1 MKTALLLCAALL
13 AAGTHARANDGFG
26 GIGANGLEFAE
37 NDKVA
42 MKSEDLFISPK
53 KIAVA
58 YVFENTSDEDV
69 TGEVIFPLP
78 PIGLQELEERDNN
91 LPKNPDRENL
101 VNFTV
106 EVDGQTI
113 TPNIERRAVRVSPSA
128 NADDLVGDEDVTALL
143 EEAGV
148 PLTLEPDRLIAVL
161 KALPSVKR
169 EKLVSA
175 GLLDFYG
182 SPPPKDYLYNSSIN
196 WAIAIRYHWNQTFP
210 AGAQVSIRHEYENY
224 PRGGVWM
231 WQHPVPDGEWQQEI
245 ARRYC
250 IDEETSKALT
260 RCQAAYQIDYI
271 LRTANTWKG
280 PIGKFK
286 LTIDKGD
293 PRNILSLCADGVKKT
308 GPTTFVIEKT
318 DYTPPE
324 DLSILIATP
333 GYIAIPGY

>member
-1 MKTALLLCAALL
+1 MKAALLLCAALF
-13 AAGTHARANDGFG
+13 AAGAHTRANDGFG
-26 GIGANGLEFAE
+26 GIGASGLEFSQT
-37 NDKVA
+37 DKVA
-42 MKSEDLFISPK
+42 MRSEDLFISLK
-53 KIAVA
+53 KIAVS

-78 PIGLQELEERDNN
+78 PIALQDLEERDSN
-91 LPKNPDRENL
+91 LPENPDRENL

-113 TPNIERRAVRVSPSA
+113 TPDIERRAVRVSPSA
-128 NADDLVGDEDVTALL
+128 NADDPVGGEDVTALL

-148 PLTLEPDRLIAVL
+148 PLTLEPDRLNAAL
-161 KALPSVKR
+161 KALPPDKR

-175 GLLDFYG
+175 GLLDFFG
-182 SPPPKDYLYNSSIN
+182 NPPPEDYRGSSAIN

-224 PRGGVWM
+224 PPGGIWS
-231 WQHPVPDGEWQQEI
+231 WKHPATEDYQLDLAEK
-245 ARRYC
+245 YC
-250 IDEETSKALT
+250 IDEDTSKALA
-260 RCQAAYQIDYI
+260 RCKAAYQIDYI

-286 LTIDKGD
+286 LTIDKGQ
-293 PRNILSLCADGVKKT
+293 PQNILSLCAEGVEKT
-308 GPTTFVIEKT
+308 SPTTFVIEKT

-324 DLSILIATP
+324 DLRILIATP
-333 GYIAIPGY
+333 GFIADFGQ